1 MKAASNQRRR
11 VHRRRALRLRD
22 RIRYVVRPGGEV
34 LLSRA
39 DGDDETDPA
48 LDAFLGFLAQDI
60 AAHPERVRAIDSGL
74 VQRIRALTDSVEIDL
89 DAPLSPDDES
99 ALQRRLRRGRVP
111 PPGSGAYQ
119 PSCSG
124 ISSDQ
129 SSTGLDRE

>member
-1 MKAASNQRRR
+1 MKAASNQRLR